1 MLSIDKNSFK
11 RDYNNKFVQLH
22 GKELKE
28 GNNQQKYEALGSL
41 VRDYV
46 ISTWMDTNN
55 RYNQT
60 GEKQVYYFSMEFL
73 LGRLLGDFLL
83 NLGIRDICREALSEL
98 DIDLEEIENLEHDQ
112 GLGNGGLGRL
122 AACFLDSIATLG
134 LNGDGVG
141 LNYHYGLFKQVF
153 KDHKQTAEKNP
164 WITPES
170 WLNKS
175 NIKFDVLFGG
185 FKVTSTLYDIDV
197 RTINYHIKKIF
208 SDSELQENSVIQK
221 FRITAADGKTY
232 NTNHYSLEMIIAVGF
247 KVNSERAVQFRKWV
261 NQIAKDYTIKGWVM
275 DDERLKRGTYL
286 TEKYFDE
293 QLERI
298 REIRASER
306 KFYQKITDLYATAI
320 DYDRNSAT
328 TKRFYATVQNKMHYA
343 VHGHTAAEM
352 IVERADHTKEHMGL
366 TTWADAP
373 DGKIKKSD
381 VIIAKNYLSQDEMK
395 QLNRMVTAYLDFAEN
410 MTLRHI
416 PLTMQDWEKRL
427 NSFIEMF
434 DYGILQDAGKVSAE
448 IAKLHAETE
457 FEKYRVIQDSLFMS
471 DFDRY
476 MLELEESVKK

>member
-1 MLSIDKNSFK
+1 MH
-11 RDYNNKFVQLH
+11 RQNNDF
-22 GKELKE
+22 GTLKE
-28 GNNQQKYEALGSL
+28 AFYLKKKKDEITIRSSAAEYLTYVASVGNQQGSIEMRYE
-41 VRDYV
+41 D
-46 ISTWMDTNN
+46 
-55 RYNQT
+55 
-60 GEKQVYYFSMEFL
+60 
-73 LGRLLGDFLL
+73 
-83 NLGIRDICREALSEL
+83 
-98 DIDLEEIENLEHDQ
+98 EN
-112 GLGNGGLGRL
+112 
-122 AACFLDSIATLG
+122 I
-134 LNGDGVG
+134 
-141 LNYHYGLFKQVF
+141 
-153 KDHKQTAEKNP
+153 
-164 WITPES
+164 
-170 WLNKS
+170 WLTQKMMA
-175 NIKFDVLFGG
+175 
-185 FKVTSTLYDIDV
+185 TLYDVDV
-197 RTINYHIKKIF
+197 RTINEHIKKIY
-208 SDSELQENSVIQK
+208 SDSELEEDSTIRN
-221 FRITAADGKTY
+221 FRIVQTEGSRQVTRDTKHY
-232 NTNHYSLEMIIAVGF
+232 NLQMIIAVGF
-247 KVNSERAVQFRKWV
+247 KVNSERAIQFRKWV

-320 DYDRNSAT
+320 DYDKNAAT
-328 TKRFYATVQNKMHYA
+328 TRRFYATVQNKMHYA
-343 VHGHTAAEM
+343 VHGHTAAEL

-381 VIIAKNYLSQDEMK
+381 VTVAKNYLSQDEMK

-457 FEKYRVIQDSLFMS
+457 FEKYRVIQDRLFMS

-476 MLELEESVKK
+476 MLELEESAKK

>member
-1 MLSIDKNSFK
+1 MAKKKDEITIRSSAAEYLTYVASVGD
-11 RDYNNKFVQLH
+11 
-22 GKELKE
+22 
-28 GNNQQKYEALGSL
+28 QQ
-41 VRDYV
+41 
-46 ISTWMDTNN
+46 
-55 RYNQT
+55 
-60 GEKQVYYFSMEFL
+60 
-73 LGRLLGDFLL
+73 
-83 NLGIRDICREALSEL
+83 
-98 DIDLEEIENLEHDQ
+98 
-112 GLGNGGLGRL
+112 
-122 AACFLDSIATLG
+122 DSIEMRYEDE
-134 LNGDGVG
+134 N
-141 LNYHYGLFKQVF
+141 
-153 KDHKQTAEKNP
+153 
-164 WITPES
+164 I
-170 WLNKS
+170 WLTQKMMA
-175 NIKFDVLFGG
+175 
-185 FKVTSTLYDIDV
+185 TLYDVDV
-197 RTINYHIKKIF
+197 RTINEHIKKIY
-208 SDSELQENSVIQK
+208 SDSELEEDSTVRN
-221 FRITAADGKTY
+221 FRIVQTEGSRQVTRDTK
-232 NTNHYSLEMIIAVGF
+232 HYSLQMIIAVGF

-320 DYDRNSAT
+320 DYDKNSAT
-328 TKRFYATVQNKMHYA
+328 TRRFYATVQNKMHYA
-343 VHGHTAAEM
+343 VHGHTAAEL
-352 IVERADHTKEHMGL
+352 IVERADHTKAHMGL

-381 VIIAKNYLSQDEMK
+381 VTVAKNYLSQDEMK

-416 PLTMQDWEKRL
+416 PFTMQDWEKRL

-457 FEKYRVIQDSLFMS
+457 FEKYRVIQDRLFMS

-476 MLELEESVKK
+476 MLELEESAKK

>member
-1 MLSIDKNSFK
+1 MVKKKDEITIRSSAAEYLTYVASVGD
-11 RDYNNKFVQLH
+11 
-22 GKELKE
+22 
-28 GNNQQKYEALGSL
+28 QQ
-41 VRDYV
+41 
-46 ISTWMDTNN
+46 
-55 RYNQT
+55 
-60 GEKQVYYFSMEFL
+60 
-73 LGRLLGDFLL
+73 
-83 NLGIRDICREALSEL
+83 
-98 DIDLEEIENLEHDQ
+98 
-112 GLGNGGLGRL
+112 
-122 AACFLDSIATLG
+122 DSIEMRYEDE
-134 LNGDGVG
+134 N
-141 LNYHYGLFKQVF
+141 
-153 KDHKQTAEKNP
+153 
-164 WITPES
+164 I
-170 WLNKS
+170 WLTQKMMA
-175 NIKFDVLFGG
+175 
-185 FKVTSTLYDIDV
+185 TLYDVDV
-197 RTINYHIKKIF
+197 RTINEHIKKIY
-208 SDSELQENSVIQK
+208 SDSELEENSTIRN
-221 FRITAADGKTY
+221 FRIVQTEGSRQVTRDTK
-232 NTNHYSLEMIIAVGF
+232 HYSLQMIIAVGF

-320 DYDRNSAT
+320 DYDKNSAT
-328 TKRFYATVQNKMHYA
+328 TRRFYATVQNKMHYA
-343 VHGHTAAEM
+343 VHGHTAAEL

-373 DGKIKKSD
+373 EGKIKKSD
-381 VIIAKNYLSQDEMK
+381 VTVAKNYLSQDEMK

-457 FEKYRVIQDSLFMS
+457 FEKYRVIQDRLFMS
-471 DFDRY
+471 DFDKY
-476 MLELEESVKK
+476 MLELEETTKK

>member
-1 MLSIDKNSFK
+1 MKKKKDEITIRSSAAEYLTYVASVGDQQGSIEMRYEDENIW
-11 RDYNNKFVQLH
+11 LT
-22 GKELKE
+22 
-28 GNNQQKYEALGSL
+28 QKMMA
-41 VRDYV
+41 
-46 ISTWMDTNN
+46 
-55 RYNQT
+55 
-60 GEKQVYYFSMEFL
+60 
-73 LGRLLGDFLL
+73 
-83 NLGIRDICREALSEL
+83 
-98 DIDLEEIENLEHDQ
+98 
-112 GLGNGGLGRL
+112 
-122 AACFLDSIATLG
+122 
-134 LNGDGVG
+134 
-141 LNYHYGLFKQVF
+141 
-153 KDHKQTAEKNP
+153 
-164 WITPES
+164 
-170 WLNKS
+170 
-175 NIKFDVLFGG
+175 
-185 FKVTSTLYDIDV
+185 TLYDVDV
-197 RTINYHIKKIF
+197 RTINEHIKKIY
-208 SDSELQENSVIQK
+208 SDSELEEDSTIRN
-221 FRITAADGKTY
+221 FRIVQTEGSRQVTRDTKHY
-232 NTNHYSLEMIIAVGF
+232 NLQMIIAVGF

-320 DYDRNSAT
+320 DYDKNAAT
-328 TKRFYATVQNKMHYA
+328 TRRFYATVQNKMHYA
-343 VHGHTAAEM
+343 VHGHTAAEL

-373 DGKIKKSD
+373 EGKIKKSD
-381 VIIAKNYLSQDEMK
+381 VTVAKNYLSQDEMK

-457 FEKYRVIQDSLFMS
+457 FEKYRVIQDRLFMS
-471 DFDRY
+471 DFDKY
-476 MLELEESVKK
+476 MLELEENTKK

>member
-1 MLSIDKNSFK
+1 MKKKKDEVTIRSSAAEYLTYVASVGDQQDS
-11 RDYNNKFVQLH
+11 V
-22 GKELKE
+22 ELRYE
-28 GNNQQKYEALGSL
+28 DENIWLTQKMMA
-41 VRDYV
+41 
-46 ISTWMDTNN
+46 
-55 RYNQT
+55 
-60 GEKQVYYFSMEFL
+60 
-73 LGRLLGDFLL
+73 
-83 NLGIRDICREALSEL
+83 
-98 DIDLEEIENLEHDQ
+98 
-112 GLGNGGLGRL
+112 
-122 AACFLDSIATLG
+122 
-134 LNGDGVG
+134 
-141 LNYHYGLFKQVF
+141 
-153 KDHKQTAEKNP
+153 
-164 WITPES
+164 
-170 WLNKS
+170 
-175 NIKFDVLFGG
+175 
-185 FKVTSTLYDIDV
+185 TLYDVDV
-197 RTINYHIKKIF
+197 RTINEHIKKIYL
-208 SDSELQENSVIQK
+208 DSELDEDATIRK
-221 FRITAADGKTY
+221 FRIVQTEGSRQVARDTKHY
-232 NTNHYSLEMIIAVGF
+232 NLQMIIAVGF

-320 DYDRNSAT
+320 DYDKNSVA
-328 TKRFYATVQNKMHYA
+328 TKRFYATVQNKMHFA
-343 VHGHTAAEM
+343 VHGHTASEL

-381 VIIAKNYLSQDEMK
+381 VTIAKNYLSQDEMK

-416 PLTMQDWEKRL
+416 PLTMEDWEKRL

-457 FEKYRVIQDSLFMS
+457 FEKYRVIQDRLFMS
-471 DFDRY
+471 DFDKY
-476 MLELEESVKK
+476 MLELEKSTKSE

>member
-1 MLSIDKNSFK
+1 MAKKKDEITIRSSAAEYLTYVASVGD
-11 RDYNNKFVQLH
+11 
-22 GKELKE
+22 
-28 GNNQQKYEALGSL
+28 QQ
-41 VRDYV
+41 
-46 ISTWMDTNN
+46 
-55 RYNQT
+55 
-60 GEKQVYYFSMEFL
+60 
-73 LGRLLGDFLL
+73 
-83 NLGIRDICREALSEL
+83 
-98 DIDLEEIENLEHDQ
+98 
-112 GLGNGGLGRL
+112 
-122 AACFLDSIATLG
+122 DSIEMRYEDE
-134 LNGDGVG
+134 N
-141 LNYHYGLFKQVF
+141 
-153 KDHKQTAEKNP
+153 
-164 WITPES
+164 I
-170 WLNKS
+170 WLTQKMMA
-175 NIKFDVLFGG
+175 
-185 FKVTSTLYDIDV
+185 TLYDV
-197 RTINYHIKKIF
+197 GLPTINEHIKKIYA
-208 SDSELQENSVIQK
+208 DSELEETATIRN
-221 FRITAADGKTY
+221 FRIVQTEGSRQVTRDTK
-232 NTNHYSLEMIIAVGF
+232 HYSLQMIIAVGF

-320 DYDRNSAT
+320 DYDKNSAT
-328 TKRFYATVQNKMHYA
+328 TRRFYATVQNKMHYA
-343 VHGHTAAEM
+343 VHGHTAAEL

-381 VIIAKNYLSQDEMK
+381 VTVAKNYLSQDEMK

-457 FEKYRVIQDSLFMS
+457 FEKYRVIQDRLFMS
-471 DFDRY
+471 DFDKY
-476 MLELEESVKK
+476 MLELEENTKK

>member
-1 MLSIDKNSFK
+1 MKKKKDEITIRSSAAEYLTYVASVGDQQGSIEMRYEDENIW
-11 RDYNNKFVQLH
+11 LT
-22 GKELKE
+22 
-28 GNNQQKYEALGSL
+28 QKMMA
-41 VRDYV
+41 
-46 ISTWMDTNN
+46 
-55 RYNQT
+55 
-60 GEKQVYYFSMEFL
+60 
-73 LGRLLGDFLL
+73 
-83 NLGIRDICREALSEL
+83 
-98 DIDLEEIENLEHDQ
+98 
-112 GLGNGGLGRL
+112 
-122 AACFLDSIATLG
+122 
-134 LNGDGVG
+134 
-141 LNYHYGLFKQVF
+141 
-153 KDHKQTAEKNP
+153 
-164 WITPES
+164 
-170 WLNKS
+170 
-175 NIKFDVLFGG
+175 
-185 FKVTSTLYDIDV
+185 TLYDVNV
-197 RTINYHIKKIF
+197 RTINEHIKKIY
-208 SDSELQENSVIQK
+208 SDSELEEDATIRN
-221 FRITAADGKTY
+221 FRIVQAEGSRQVTRDTKHY
-232 NTNHYSLEMIIAVGF
+232 NLQMIIAVGF

-320 DYDRNSAT
+320 DYDKNAAT
-328 TKRFYATVQNKMHYA
+328 TRRFYATVQNKMHYA
-343 VHGHTAAEM
+343 VHGHTAAEL

-381 VIIAKNYLSQDEMK
+381 VTALKNYLSQDEMK

-434 DYGILQDAGKVSAE
+434 DYGILQDAGKVSVE

-457 FEKYRVIQDSLFMS
+457 FEKYRVIQDRLFMS
-471 DFDRY
+471 DFDKF
-476 MLELEESVKK
+476 MLELEENAKK

>member
-1 MLSIDKNSFK
+1 MKKEKDEITIRSSAAEYLTYVASVGDQQGSIEMRYEDENIW
-11 RDYNNKFVQLH
+11 LT
-22 GKELKE
+22 
-28 GNNQQKYEALGSL
+28 QKMMA
-41 VRDYV
+41 
-46 ISTWMDTNN
+46 
-55 RYNQT
+55 
-60 GEKQVYYFSMEFL
+60 
-73 LGRLLGDFLL
+73 
-83 NLGIRDICREALSEL
+83 
-98 DIDLEEIENLEHDQ
+98 
-112 GLGNGGLGRL
+112 
-122 AACFLDSIATLG
+122 
-134 LNGDGVG
+134 
-141 LNYHYGLFKQVF
+141 
-153 KDHKQTAEKNP
+153 
-164 WITPES
+164 
-170 WLNKS
+170 
-175 NIKFDVLFGG
+175 
-185 FKVTSTLYDIDV
+185 TLYDVDV
-197 RTINYHIKKIF
+197 RTINEHIKKIY
-208 SDSELQENSVIQK
+208 SDSELEEDSTIRN
-221 FRITAADGKTY
+221 FRIVQTEGSRQVTRDTKHY
-232 NTNHYSLEMIIAVGF
+232 NLQMIIAVGF

-320 DYDRNSAT
+320 DYDKNAAT
-328 TKRFYATVQNKMHYA
+328 TRRFYATVQNKMHYA
-343 VHGHTAAEM
+343 VHGHTAAEL
-352 IVERADHTKEHMGL
+352 IVARADHTKEHMGL

-373 DGKIKKSD
+373 EGKIKKSD
-381 VIIAKNYLSQDEMK
+381 VTVAKNYLSQDEMK

-457 FEKYRVIQDSLFMS
+457 FEKYRVIQDRLFMS

-476 MLELEESVKK
+476 MLELEESAKK

>member
-1 MLSIDKNSFK
+1 MAKKKDEITIRSSAAEYLTYVASVGD
-11 RDYNNKFVQLH
+11 
-22 GKELKE
+22 
-28 GNNQQKYEALGSL
+28 QQ
-41 VRDYV
+41 
-46 ISTWMDTNN
+46 
-55 RYNQT
+55 
-60 GEKQVYYFSMEFL
+60 
-73 LGRLLGDFLL
+73 
-83 NLGIRDICREALSEL
+83 
-98 DIDLEEIENLEHDQ
+98 
-112 GLGNGGLGRL
+112 
-122 AACFLDSIATLG
+122 DSIEMCYEDE
-134 LNGDGVG
+134 N
-141 LNYHYGLFKQVF
+141 
-153 KDHKQTAEKNP
+153 
-164 WITPES
+164 I
-170 WLNKS
+170 WLTQKMMA
-175 NIKFDVLFGG
+175 
-185 FKVTSTLYDIDV
+185 TLYDV
-197 RTINYHIKKIF
+197 GLPTINEHIKKIYA
-208 SDSELQENSVIQK
+208 DSELEDAATIRN
-221 FRITAADGKTY
+221 FRIVQTEGSRQVTRDTK
-232 NTNHYSLEMIIAVGF
+232 HYSLQMIIAVGF

-320 DYDRNSAT
+320 DYDKNAAT
-328 TKRFYATVQNKMHYA
+328 TRRFYATVQNKMHYA

-381 VIIAKNYLSQDEMK
+381 VTVAKNYLSQDEMK

-457 FEKYRVIQDSLFMS
+457 FEKYRVIQDRLFMS
-471 DFDRY
+471 DFDKY
-476 MLELEESVKK
+476 MLELEENTKK